1 MVGRPERE
9 GGGVAPV
16 SRNGEWGA
24 SPSTDGKVDRGDVAK
39 DEIGSVGGFEK
50 VGESWVFGRGG
61 NVGVMFKE
69 EGNSILIFR
78 IYLKKE

>member
-1 MVGRPERE
+1 M
-9 GGGVAPV
+9 
-16 SRNGEWGA
+16 
-24 SPSTDGKVDRGDVAK
+24 
-39 DEIGSVGGFEK
+39 
-50 VGESWVFGRGG
+50 GESWVFGRGG